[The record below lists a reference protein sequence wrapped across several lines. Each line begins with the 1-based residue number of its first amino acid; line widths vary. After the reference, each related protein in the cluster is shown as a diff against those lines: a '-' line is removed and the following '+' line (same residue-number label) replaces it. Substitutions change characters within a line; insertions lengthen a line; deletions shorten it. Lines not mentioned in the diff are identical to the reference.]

1 MMSIVM
7 FYLVLKKE
15 ISELKIASVILF
27 TGVAV
32 FVSLIAIQLLVG
44 IDEEYRTPASS
55 DELWVPHPNSNEFWA
70 TL

>member
-55 DELWVPHPNSNEFWA
+55 DELWVPHPYSNEFWA